1 MATFTFQNS
10 DGPYPL
16 FPTTITP
23 TSFELRHRRTTLVS
37 DGRSMRRQSRS
48 VGGVRIEGTFRY
60 PPLPTADYEDMIA
73 FFRQLDGRSTTFAL
87 RIPSLRSDNA
97 ADGSLR
103 IGEYYNRTSTS
114 SAVANQLVQYV
125 GLSGSTIVSD
135 PPARDTGTVALRTH
149 AQQLPTLRCSLAT
162 DNPSVEY
169 SDDGFVRVSLD
180 VIERW

>member
-87 RIPSLRSDNA
+87 RIPSLRSDNS

-103 IGEYYNRTSTS
+103 IGEYYNRASTTL
-114 SAVANQLVQYV
+114 ANQLVQYV
-125 GLSGSTIVSD
+125 GLSGATIVCD

>member
-87 RIPSLRSDNA
+87 RIPSLRSDNS
-97 ADGSLR
+97 ADSTLR
-103 IGEYYNRTSTS
+103 IGEYYNRASTTL
-114 SAVANQLVQYV
+114 ANQLVQYV
-125 GLSGSTIVSD
+125 GLSGATIVCD
-135 PPARDTGTVALRTH
+135 PPARAAGTVTLRTH

>member
-23 TSFELRHRRTTLVS
+23 TSFEIRHRRTTLVS

-48 VGGVRIEGTFRY
+48 VGGVRIEGTFRF
-60 PPLPTADYEDMIA
+60 PPLPTTDYATMIA
-73 FFRQLDGRSTTFAL
+73 FFRQLDGRSTTFAF
-87 RIPSLRSDNA
+87 RIPSLRTDNA
-97 ADGSLR
+97 ADSNLR
-103 IGEYYNRTSTS
+103 VGEYYNRSSTD

>member
-16 FPTTITP
+16 FPTTIIP
-23 TSFELRHRRTTLVS
+23 TSFELRHRRTTLVADS
-37 DGRSMRRQSRS
+37 RSMRRQSRS

-60 PPLPTADYEDMIA
+60 PPLPTAAYAEMIA
-73 FFRQLDGRSTTFAL
+73 FFRQLDGRSTLFAL

-103 IGEYYNRTSTS
+103 IGEYYNRASTTLD
-114 SAVANQLVQYV
+114 NQLVQYV
-125 GLSGSTIVSD
+125 GLSGATIVCD
-135 PPARDTGTVALRTH
+135 PPARATGTVTLRTH

>member
-60 PPLPTADYEDMIA
+60 PPLPTAAYAEMIA
-73 FFRQLDGRSTTFAL
+73 FFRQLDGRSTLFAL

-103 IGEYYNRTSTS
+103 IGEYYNRASTTL
-114 SAVANQLVQYV
+114 ANQLVQYV

>member
-37 DGRSMRRQSRS
+37 DSRSMRRQSRS

-103 IGEYYNRTSTS
+103 IGEYYNRASTTL
-114 SAVANQLVQYV
+114 ANQLVQYV

>member
-87 RIPSLRSDNA
+87 RIPSLRSDNS

-103 IGEYYNRTSTS
+103 IGEYYNRASTTL
-114 SAVANQLVQYV
+114 ANQLVQYV
-125 GLSGSTIVSD
+125 GLSGATIVCD
-135 PPARDTGTVALRTH
+135 PPARDTGTVTLRTH

>member
-103 IGEYYNRTSTS
+103 IGEYYNRASTTLD
-114 SAVANQLVQYV
+114 NQLVQYV
-125 GLSGSTIVSD
+125 GLSGATIVCD
-135 PPARDTGTVALRTH
+135 PPARATGTVTLRTH

>member
-60 PPLPTADYEDMIA
+60 PPLPTTDYEDMIA

-87 RIPSLRSDNA
+87 RIPSLRSDNS

-103 IGEYYNRTSTS
+103 IGEYYNRASTTL
-114 SAVANQLVQYV
+114 ANQLVQYV
-125 GLSGSTIVSD
+125 GLSGATIVCD

>member
-16 FPTTITP
+16 FPTTIIP
-23 TSFELRHRRTTLVS
+23 TSFELRHRRTTLVADS
-37 DGRSMRRQSRS
+37 RSMRRQSRS

-60 PPLPTADYEDMIA
+60 PPLPTAAYAEMIA
-73 FFRQLDGRSTTFAL
+73 FFRQLDGRSTLFAL

-103 IGEYYNRTSTS
+103 IGEYYNRASTTL
-114 SAVANQLVQYV
+114 ANQLVQYV
-125 GLSGSTIVSD
+125 GLSGSTIVCD

>member
-16 FPTTITP
+16 FPTTIIP
-23 TSFELRHRRTTLVS
+23 TSFELRHRRTTLVADS
-37 DGRSMRRQSRS
+37 RSMRRQSRS

-60 PPLPTADYEDMIA
+60 PPLPTAAYAEMIA
-73 FFRQLDGRSTTFAL
+73 FFRQLDGRSTLFAL

-103 IGEYYNRTSTS
+103 IGEYYNRASTTLD
-114 SAVANQLVQYV
+114 NQLVQYV
-125 GLSGSTIVSD
+125 GLSGATIVCD

>member
-1 MATFTFQNS
+1 MATFTFQNG

-16 FPTTITP
+16 FPPTITP

-37 DGRSMRRQSRS
+37 DARSMKRQSRS
-48 VGGVRIEGTFRY
+48 EGTFRF
-60 PPLPTADYEDMIA
+60 PPLPTADYADMIA

-97 ADGSLR
+97 SDSTLR
-103 IGEYYNRTSTS
+103 IGEYYNRASTTL
-114 SAVANQLVQYV
+114 ANQLVQYV
-125 GLSGSTIVSD
+125 GLSGAAVVCD
-135 PPARDTGTVALRTH
+135 PPARDSGTVALRTH
-149 AQQLPTLRCSLAT
+149 AEQLPTLRCSLAT
-162 DNPSVEY
+162 DAPTVEY

>member
-103 IGEYYNRTSTS
+103 IGEYYNRASTTL
-114 SAVANQLVQYV
+114 ANQLVQYV
-125 GLSGSTIVSD
+125 GLSGATIVCD
-135 PPARDTGTVALRTH
+135 PPARATGTVTLRTH

>member
-16 FPTTITP
+16 FPTSITP
-23 TSFELRHRRTTLVS
+23 TSFELRHRRTTLVA

-60 PPLPTADYEDMIA
+60 PPLPTADYAEMIA
-73 FFRQLDGRSTTFAL
+73 FFRQLDGRSTIFAL
-87 RIPSLRSDNA
+87 RIPSLRDDNA
-97 ADGSLR
+97 ADSNLR
-103 IGEYYNRTSTS
+103 IGEYYNRSSTS
-114 SAVANQLVQYV
+114 SSVSNQLMQYV

-135 PPARDTGTVALRTH
+135 PPARETGTVTLRTH
-149 AQQLPTLRCSLAT
+149 AQPLPTIRCSLAS
-162 DNPSVEY
+162 DAPSVEY
-169 SDDGFVRVSLD
+169 ADDGFVRVSLD